1 MKKLKLVV
9 VGDVLLDADF
19 TGAASRLCP
28 DAPVPVVD
36 VASVS
41 RRAGGA
47 GLVTSMLTRDGHDVE
62 LVTVLSDDEAS
73 GLLRKAL
80 EDISVVAGP
89 SGAPTPIKSRIR
101 VDSQSVVR
109 FDEGCGTPQIPDVT
123 QEMLSALGH
132 ADAVVVADYGRRL
145 SENAELRDALT
156 QLATRI
162 PVVWDPHPSGAE
174 PVPGVTATTPNLAEA
189 LNFSGVIGHGF
200 EGAVEA
206 GVTLLDRWSS
216 RAVVV
221 TRGGDGAV
229 ILTQN
234 GLPQAVPA
242 PKTDVCDPC
251 GAGDRFASALAV
263 ALAQGLV
270 LEEAVETAVAEAAA
284 FLAIGGV
291 AAMMRPPEPEQLPGT
306 AVDALR
312 VANSVRGNGGTLVA
326 TGGCFDLL
334 HAGHARTL
342 AAART
347 LGDALIVCLNSDAS
361 VRRLK
366 GDQRPIMGE
375 QDRVELLLA
384 LECVD
389 AVMVFDE
396 DTPESALDTLRP
408 HIWVKGGDYT
418 ADSLPET
425 VLLKTWGGK
434 TVTVPYYAARSTSRL
449 ADAIERVG

>member
-19 TGAASRLCP
+19 SGGANRLCP

-36 VASVS
+36 VAAVS

-47 GLVTSMLTRDGHDVE
+47 GLVASMLTRDGHDVE

-73 GLLRKAL
+73 VLLRKAL
-80 EDISVVAGP
+80 GDIAVVAGP

-101 VDSQSVVR
+101 VDNQSVVR
-109 FDEGCGTPQIPDVT
+109 FDEGCGTPPVPDVT
-123 QEMLSALGH
+123 QEMLAALQR
-132 ADAVVVADYGRRL
+132 ADAVIVADYGRRL
-145 SENAELRDALT
+145 SENAELREALT
-156 QLATRI
+156 QQSTKI

-174 PVPGVTATTPNLAEA
+174 PVPGVTATTPNLSEA
-189 LNFSGVIGHGF
+189 LKLSGTTGHGF
-200 EGAVEA
+200 EAAVEA
-206 GVTLLDRWSS
+206 GVTLRDRWNSH
-216 RAVVV
+216 AVVV
-221 TRGGDGAV
+221 TRGREGAV
-229 ILTQN
+229 ILTPN

-242 PKTDVCDPC
+242 PKTDVGDPC

-263 ALAQGLV
+263 ALARGLA
-270 LEEAVETAVAEAAA
+270 LDEAVETAVGEAAA
-284 FLAIGGV
+284 FLAVGGV
-291 AAMMRPPEPEQLPGT
+291 AVMAREPEPEKLPGT
-306 AVDALR
+306 DVDALR

-418 ADSLPET
+418 AESLPET
-425 VLLKTWGGK
+425 ALLKTWGGR